1 MNLTLRDIEYF
12 VTVVEQRSFMRAAVS
27 LGVTQPALS
36 KSIKRLEEETGLT
49 LIARNSRPIQLTS
62 QGLAFLEHARRLRVD
77 YAEAMRTADGIRTGS
92 AGLLRVGATGAT
104 LDTLVFPALARMYP
118 QRPAMS
124 VQITRGLSDDL
135 EAGIEDGRIDLAVIP
150 TYQATGA
157 HLDSVAIGTDRWAL
171 VASLDHPLARQ
182 RKLALADL
190 VGERWVLPA
199 MSSHARGILEQM
211 FTSEGLPVPAAAL
224 EVDSI
229 TEGVLDLISQ
239 TSLIAAVSEPLLE
252 RMRHL
257 RLAILPGGPAR
268 PLRRDVSLVS
278 RGGAIWSPLMSEFRA
293 ALLAKQAVA
302 GTSRG
307 NSGP

>member
-27 LGVTQPALS
+27 LGITQPALS
-36 KSIKRLEEETGLT
+36 KSIKRLEEETGLA

-92 AGLLRVGATGAT
+92 AGLLRIGATGAT
-104 LDTLVFPALARMYP
+104 LDTLVFPALAKMYP

-124 VQITRGLSDDL
+124 VQIARGISDDL
-135 EAGIEDGRIDLAVIP
+135 ESSVEEGRIDLAVIP

-157 HLDSVAIGTDRWAL
+157 NLDSIAIGADHWVL
-171 VASLDHPLARQ
+171 VASLDHPLASQ

-199 MSSHARGILEQM
+199 TSSHARAMLEQM
-211 FTSEGLPVPAAAL
+211 FTGEGLSVPSAAL

-229 TEGVLDLISQ
+229 TEGILDLISQ
-239 TSLIAAVSEPLLE
+239 TSLIAAVSHPLLE

-257 RLAILPGGPAR
+257 RLAVLPGGPAR
-268 PLRRDVSLVS
+268 QLQRGVSLVS
-278 RGGAIWSPLMSEFRA
+278 HHGAIWSPLMSEFRA
-293 ALLAKQAVA
+293 ALLA
-302 GTSRG
+302 R
-307 NSGP
+307 